1 MQTMGS
7 VHLGRSPTTTTNA
20 FFYYY
25 LDMGKSKSGGTR
37 TFIRGRV
44 GSDVYSVGRDAKG
57 KKQQVVRSIAESVAN
72 PQTQS
77 QMRGRMIMS
86 TIAQALAV
94 LRPIVDH
101 AFDNVVGARAN
112 LAEFTSRNYALIKAD
127 VSAHPST
134 GNKFGLN
141 AYQEK
146 GAKQGCYIVADGQAV
161 IPASLVLTKADGI
174 IVITL
179 PVDNVTIGG
188 LKSALGMTSE
198 EYFTLVGLQSNGYA
212 AYERFRV
219 NPTLAAETAISAAN
233 IADVFAVEGNATA
246 SITVADNVIT
256 ITLASVAGCCAVIV
270 SKKANGKYIHNEA
283 VLGDGSNFA
292 APSDTALPTY
302 PVGAQN
308 YLNGGD
314 IFGMSESF
322 NPGDEPSPTPS
333 PTQSRLSSVTVNGAS
348 LAKTGSVQMQA
359 GSNALVIGITAGTD
373 SASYAVAAIASANA
387 VVGQAVAAGDQT
399 AVAGSSVN
407 LTVQGDASQSAKKVV
422 LVRDNS
428 ITEVWGTLTQ
438 PAAPEPSD
446 NAVITDAKFGNNS
459 FLAESA
465 EVETESET
473 ENVTIAGT
481 NLAGSVLAFSSNLNL
496 QVGASL
502 DVSQL
507 SNDNKFELT
516 GNSQTFNNVSG
527 TPLIDTRAYL
537 VTDGVVKQRLGKCTS
552 LDQG

>member
-1 MQTMGS
+1 
-7 VHLGRSPTTTTNA
+7 
-20 FFYYY
+20 
-25 LDMGKSKSGGTR
+25 MGKSKSGGTR

-57 KKQQVVRSIAESVAN
+57 KKQQVVRSLAESVSN

-86 TIAQALAV
+86 TIAQVLAV
-94 LRPIVDH
+94 LRPICDH

-127 VSAHPST
+127 VASHPST

-161 IPASLVLTKADGI
+161 VPAALVLTKADGI
-174 IVITL
+174 IVITM
-179 PVDNVTIGG
+179 PSDNVTIGG
-188 LKSALGMTSE
+188 LKSALGMSSE
-198 EYFTLVGLQSNGYA
+198 EYFTLVGLQANGYA

-219 NPTLAAETAISAAN
+219 NPSLSAETAISAAN
-233 IADVFAVEGNATA
+233 IADVFAVEGNAAATI
-246 SITVADNVIT
+246 SVADNVIT
-256 ITLASVAGCCAVIV
+256 ITLASIANCCAVIV

-283 VLGDGSNFA
+283 VLGDGANFA

-322 NPGDEPSPTPS
+322 NPGDEPSPEPS
-333 PTQSRLSSVTVNGAS
+333 PTQSRLASVTVNGAS
-348 LAKTGSVQMQA
+348 LSKSGSVQMQA

-373 SASYAVAAIASANA
+373 SASYAVAALASSAA
-387 VVGQAVAAGDQT
+387 QIGQAVAAGDQT

-407 LTVQGDASQSAKKVV
+407 LSVQGDSSQSAKKVV
-422 LVRDNS
+422 LVRDNV

-438 PAAPEPSD
+438 PAAPQP
-446 NAVITDAKFGNNS
+446 TGDATLTALTVG
-459 FLAESA
+459 
-465 EVETESET
+465 
-473 ENVTIAGT
+473 GT
-481 NLAGSVLAFSSNLNL
+481 NMLASSSTNTGKCGSKSVSYEGTDLAGSVIALSSNTNL
-496 QVGASL
+496 TVGASL

-507 SNDNKFELT
+507 ADNKKIALS
-516 GNSQTFNNVSG
+516 GNSGSG
-527 TPLIDTRAYL
+527 TLQLDGAGRIYL
-537 VTDGVVKQRLGKCTS
+537 VSNGSVVQVCGQDET
-552 LDQG
+552 LDD